1 MKKKHEEAYHVSNS
15 AAHDH
20 KEGAEHKHAQPQE
33 QQASSQAENKH
44 AHDNAKH
51 GQEADKHMQEAE
63 KRIKDLEKEL
73 AEAKDKHLRTVAEF
87 DNYRKRIA
95 KEAALT
101 RSQIIS
107 DTAYPFLHVFDFFSK
122 AMDASAKTADIA
134 SMRDGLKMILT
145 EFKKAISELGIE
157 QVNSEGQDFNPN
169 LHEAIHKEHSDVHK
183 EGKIIK
189 QWSCGYRLGE
199 KLLRPASVVVSM
211 GPVPPPEANKNSEK
225 TTTVSE

>member
-1 MKKKHEEAYHVSNS
+1 MNKKHNDNPHHVSDS
-15 AAHDH
+15 ASHEH
-20 KEGAEHKHAQPQE
+20 KEATGN
-33 QQASSQAENKH
+33 QQASEAPQGHSNSSHADNNKH
-44 AHDNAKH
+44 TH
-51 GQEADKHMQEAE
+51 EADKHTNEAD

-87 DNYRKRIA
+87 DNYRKRMA
-95 KEAALT
+95 KEATVT

-122 AMDASAKTADIA
+122 AMEASAQTTDIA

-169 LHEAIHKEHSDVHK
+169 MHEAIHKEHSDVHK
-183 EGKIIK
+183 EGKVIK
-189 QWSCGYRLGE
+189 QWNCGYRLGE
-199 KLLRPASVVVSM
+199 KLLRPATVVVSM
-211 GPVPPPEANKNSEK
+211 GPAPAKNDTNTNNEK
-225 TTTVSE
+225 NTVSE